1 MIEKMRF
8 HEVPFGEAARVQV
21 RFRTNTKLSNAYE
34 EWKNEVHSQRLAVLD
49 ESFVAAFD
57 G

>member
-49 ESFVAAFD
+49 ESFVAAF
-57 G
+57 GG